1 MIMSDYFLVMMLI
14 KNTAENVKFS
24 GTKSTL

>member
-14 KNTAENVKFS
+14 KNTEENVKFS